1 MPEDHQRLRHSP
13 KNNGL
18 GLIRRCVRLVENYN
32 KGLQVIV
39 QQNDTQLTI
48 SFSRLMTL
56 TLDPACFSFLFVC
69 FLSFCFKVI

>member
-1 MPEDHQRLRHSP
+1 M
-13 KNNGL
+13 
-18 GLIRRCVRLVENYN
+18 RLVENYN

-56 TLDPACFSFLFVC
+56 TLDPASFSFFLFV
-69 FLSFCFKVI
+69 FFCHFVLK

>member
-1 MPEDHQRLRHSP
+1 M
-13 KNNGL
+13 
-18 GLIRRCVRLVENYN
+18 RLVENYN

-56 TLDPACFSFLFVC
+56 TLDPASFSFFLFC
-69 FLSFCFKVI
+69 FFLSFCFKVI

>member
-1 MPEDHQRLRHSP
+1 M
-13 KNNGL
+13 
-18 GLIRRCVRLVENYN
+18 CVRLVENYN

-56 TLDPACFSFLFVC
+56 TLDPASFSFLFVC

>member
-1 MPEDHQRLRHSP
+1 M
-13 KNNGL
+13 
-18 GLIRRCVRLVENYN
+18 RLVENYN

-56 TLDPACFSFLFVC
+56 TLDPASFSFLFVC
-69 FLSFCFKVI
+69 FLSFCFKVIQVSKLKLGCLEKEC

>member
-1 MPEDHQRLRHSP
+1 M
-13 KNNGL
+13 
-18 GLIRRCVRLVENYN
+18 RLVENYN

-56 TLDPACFSFLFVC
+56 TLDPASFSFLFL
-69 FLSFCFKVI
+69 FFVILF